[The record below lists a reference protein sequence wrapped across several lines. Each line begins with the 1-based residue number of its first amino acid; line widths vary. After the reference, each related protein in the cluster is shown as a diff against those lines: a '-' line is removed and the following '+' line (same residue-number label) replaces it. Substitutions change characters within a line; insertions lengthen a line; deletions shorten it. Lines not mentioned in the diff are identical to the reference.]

1 MAEYKEGKGLRSFFK
16 NLFSEEVQEEEQKEV
31 AKEVKAEK
39 KEEQQKP
46 QQEAKVFE
54 PLFHPL
60 TGSLLQLWRD
70 WSDNQIPPRLSLTD
84 ELNKTAN
91 EKGLNL
97 EKLEQEWA
105 RINLQMELHAK
116 RHLQIVDKARAEEK
130 NKAAREQEAER
141 KRAAERGENP
151 ENVRIEAK
159 EPDLDAEYLVYL
171 SRDKL
176 VAWLL
181 ILPPCGAGELRLDG
195 VGKALQNQQVTSGLD
210 AARVTSLARE
220 KPYFSMIPIA
230 VGTPAIEGTNGSVV
244 EHFSRVQ
251 EFEVKIDEEGVADYK
266 SSNYVRQVY
275 KDTVICDIILPV
287 EGTPGLSVDGKV
299 IQPKAVRPA
308 KVPKGRNTTI
318 TEDGLKMVA
327 TMDGNLEFKGDGF
340 HVRPV
345 MEIPGDVD
353 YETGNINFTGDV
365 HVHGDVRE
373 NFSVIATGSVTVDGL
388 VEAATVEA
396 GGDLLITK
404 GVVGDNRALLKCQ
417 GTLRAKYL
425 ESCVIYSG
433 KCVFSDCIMNSQVFS
448 DGCIDVT
455 SGRGSVVG
463 GALVAAE
470 GIRAKMI
477 GAESGRR
484 TELTMGILPVVQAE
498 LQDLKNELVACQD
511 EDRELERQLNYLEAR
526 QGMQGSDPRIAK
538 ARMRRS
544 VLAMK
549 EQQMTKR
556 IEVLEEQVPDLSR
569 CRLESDIVY
578 PITTLQVN
586 GATWSAKTNLVR
598 CKVIYSEHDRC
609 LKEVLV

>member
-1 MAEYKEGKGLRSFFK
+1 MAENKEGKGLKGFFK
-16 NLFSEEVQEEEQKEV
+16 SLFSEETTEEVVEEV
-31 AKEVKAEK
+31 AKEVKTER
-39 KEEQQKP
+39 KEEP
-46 QQEAKVFE
+46 KVERFS
-54 PLFHPL
+54 PAFHTM
-60 TGSLLQLWRD
+60 TGSLLQLWRYWAGD
-70 WSDNQIPPRLSLTD
+70 RMPPSLSLTD
-84 ELNKTAN
+84 MLHESG
-91 EKGLNL
+91 EGHGLDL
-97 EKLEQEWA
+97 AKLEQEWA
-105 RINLQMELHAK
+105 RINLQLELHAK
-116 RHLQIVDKARAEEK
+116 RHLQILEKEK
-130 NKAAREQEAER
+130 NAAKTQAAKEQEEAR
-141 KRAAERGENP
+141 KRAKEKGENP
-151 ENVRIEAK
+151 DNIHVAPREVDMNAQ
-159 EPDLDAEYLVYL
+159 YLVYL

-181 ILPPCGAGELRLDG
+181 ILPPCGKGELRMDELG
-195 VGKALQNQQVTSGLD
+195 RALQTQQVTSGID
-210 AARVTSLARE
+210 TAQMTGISVQT
-220 KPYFSMIPIA
+220 PYFKMIPIA
-230 VGTPAIEGTNGSVV
+230 VGTPAVEGTNGSVV
-244 EHFSRVQ
+244 ELFSRVQ
-251 EFEVKIDEEGVADYK
+251 EYEVKLDEDGVADYK

-299 IQPKAVRPA
+299 IQPKAVRAA

-318 TEDGLKMVA
+318 TEDGLKLVA

-353 YETGNINFTGDV
+353 YETGNIDFTGDV
-365 HVHGDVRE
+365 HVKGDVRE

-425 ESCVIYSG
+425 ESCVIYAG
-433 KCVFSDCIMNSQVFS
+433 KCVYSDCIMNSQVHS
-448 DGCIDVT
+448 DGIIDVT

-463 GALVAAE
+463 GALVAAT

-484 TELTMGILPVVQAE
+484 TELTMGTLPVVQAE
-498 LQDLKNELVACQD
+498 LLNL
-511 EDRELERQLNYLEAR
+511 RSELESNRKESAELDRQLAYLEAR
-526 QGMQGSDPRIAK
+526 QGMEGSDPRIAK

-549 EQQMTKR
+549 EQQAVKR
-556 IEVLEEQVPDLSR
+556 IETLEEQTADLSH
-569 CRLESDIVY
+569 CRLECDLVY
-578 PITTLQVN
+578 PVTTLQVN
-586 GATWSAKTNLVR
+586 NATWTAKTNVVHCR
-598 CKVIYSEHDRC
+598 VAYSESERC
-609 LKEVLV
+609 LKEVL